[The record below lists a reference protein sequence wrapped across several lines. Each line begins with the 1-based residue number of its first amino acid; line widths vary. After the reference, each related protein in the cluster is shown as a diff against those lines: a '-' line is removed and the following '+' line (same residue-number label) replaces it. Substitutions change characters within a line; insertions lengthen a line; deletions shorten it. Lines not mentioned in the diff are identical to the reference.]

1 MFHLLNF
8 SINHLIAENSNR
20 LGFSMVS
27 CQCYNNSNKD
37 ITSYLF
43 TEKIQHDKMQVFSRK
58 VWKDEKVREGGDT
71 QTDVDEY
78 FISQKVHT
86 HISTQPMSS
95 RYPLPINKLF
105 DVRIRGRF
113 DRQSLLFDIFFSFPT
128 GHF

>member
-1 MFHLLNF
+1 MK
-8 SINHLIAENSNR
+8 IAIVW
-20 LGFSMVS
+20 GFPWFPANVII
-27 CQCYNNSNKD
+27 CNSNKD

-95 RYPLPINKLF
+95 NLPINKQF
-105 DVRIRGRF
+105 DVQIKGRF